1 MRVVN
6 NNVILQT
13 FETQL
18 SVDGSLW
25 RTIGERAKY
34 FGY

>member
-1 MRVVN
+1 MREMN
-6 NNVILQT
+6 NSVILQA

-18 SVDGSLW
+18 PADGSLW